1 MGGSFTNLSP
11 VAFMVLAHLLYGNAC
26 AKGAGENGFGFG
38 LEGKGWCLDT
48 FGSVVGKCWLVGSIL
63 AEDTNQFFVRF

>member
-26 AKGAGENGFGFG
+26 AKGAGETVSVSFGR
-38 LEGKGWCLDT
+38 KGGALIPLDW
-48 FGSVVGKCWLVGSIL
+48 WLANAGWWDLI
-63 AEDTNQFFVRF
+63 